1 MLLRRL
7 IYICIV
13 LFSQIYII
21 LTVLFLFLIQIAYLT
36 TIIVLR
42 PYKTIKNNAIDMIN
56 EIVYIVC
63 IGLLFYYN
71 KASHWNKTV
80 ESVFIYLFLGSTF
93 WAMIIVI
100 LSLLCKLKSV
110 IFWKKSK
117 KVKNMTWPSK
127 NASSYNI
134 TDLQMNQIRL
144 DDNIYEESKMEK
156 DYHKSSGSVK
166 KRSGVHLSKGVFK
179 KDE

>member
-1 MLLRRL
+1 MFNIFHWLPMKEDDQIESEKHFSQLYDGLKPKFILRSYSFIMLLRRL

-93 WAMIIVI
+93 
-100 LSLLCKLKSV
+100 
-110 IFWKKSK
+110 
-117 KVKNMTWPSK
+117 
-127 NASSYNI
+127 
-134 TDLQMNQIRL
+134 
-144 DDNIYEESKMEK
+144 
-156 DYHKSSGSVK
+156 
-166 KRSGVHLSKGVFK
+166 
-179 KDE
+179 